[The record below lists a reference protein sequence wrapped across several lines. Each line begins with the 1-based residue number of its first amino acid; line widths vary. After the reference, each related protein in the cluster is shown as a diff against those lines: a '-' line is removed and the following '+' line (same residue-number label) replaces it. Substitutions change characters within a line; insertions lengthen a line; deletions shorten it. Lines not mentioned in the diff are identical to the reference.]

1 VALPTA
7 TRMAMRWLVFYFV
20 YFLPLQISVAQTQKQ
35 KHEDIQPQ
43 RLVVKVL
50 DGFTGLPMWFE
61 FPNVWIGSHDDTVSR
76 LDVRGEAEFDVTNSK
91 PRVIRLSSN
100 WYADCRYEGDARG
113 AGSNIEYSIDE
124 VLQHGIVTDSV
135 CSSRHAKPKPGEI
148 IFYVRRRTLKEI
160 IAL

>member
-1 VALPTA
+1 MALPTA
-7 TRMAMRWLVFYFV
+7 RMAMRWLVFCFV
-20 YFLPLQISVAQTQKQ
+20 YFLPLQILVAQTQK
-35 KHEDIQPQ
+35 HEDVEPP
-43 RLVVKVL
+43 RLVVKVV

-76 LDVRGEAEFDVTNSK
+76 LDVRGEAEFDVTDSK

-100 WYADCRYEGDARG
+100 WYADCRYESDARG

-124 VLQHGIVTDSV
+124 VLQRGIVTDNV

-160 IAL
+160 MAL